1 MFPQTSPLDFPLSH
15 YFWPNWQR
23 LWCSDWILKWSQ
35 FWWKPNNHRHFA
47 HKKLERN
54 AVGFKFDGLFC
65 RKPPT
70 QKTFMRPDRSSTYR
84 SSCFSPF
91 LHNLHTHTSKPH
103 HNLHTKY
110 HHNLQTHPKNSE
122 YLYKILMLLDGTTKG
137 NNLMPQLTYVGAF
150 PCTERSFLKL
160 VLLMSLLDFWWMGK
174 IFNGN
179 LKSLKR
185 QFLEIKL

>member
-1 MFPQTSPLDFPLSH
+1 MKNGILMIILNILTTDMFPSLLDFPLSH
-15 YFWPNWQR
+15 YFWPKWQR

-70 QKTFMRPDRSSTYR
+70 QKTFMRPDRSSTYM

-122 YLYKILMLLDGTTKG
+122 YLYKIWCCLMEQPKGTTWCH
-137 NNLMPQLTYVGAF
+137 NWHMS
-150 PCTERSFLKL
+150 ERSH
-160 VLLMSLLDFWWMGK
+160 VQRGPS
-174 IFNGN
+174 
-179 LKSLKR
+179 
-185 QFLEIKL
+185 